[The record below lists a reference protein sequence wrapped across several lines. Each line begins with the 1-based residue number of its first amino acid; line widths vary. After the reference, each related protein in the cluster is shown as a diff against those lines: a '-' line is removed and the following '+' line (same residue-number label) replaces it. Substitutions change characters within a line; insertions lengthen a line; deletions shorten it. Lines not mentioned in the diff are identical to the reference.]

1 MTGTPS
7 RTATAHDDGETRRSV
22 SEERHAA
29 RVGGKEAGGKAP
41 VRGTRTTY
49 EAVEGRAR
57 AHGGPK
63 PESHPDT
70 LGVYVADVWSE
81 GHASY
86 PGRSVCL
93 FDSTEAKEEAVG
105 VAVKEVPAGRGGM
118 PRQRSERHADV
129 VHRGRT
135 REAAR

>member
-22 SEERHAA
+22 SEDDTPRGWVGRKLQAKLRSEGYKPHMRQS
-29 RVGGKEAGGKAP
+29 RVGRGRLE
-41 VRGTRTTY
+41 VRN
-49 EAVEGRAR
+49 
-57 AHGGPK
+57 PK
-63 PESHPDT
+63 VIRISSV
-70 LGVYVADVWSE
+70 VYVADVWSE

-93 FDSTEAKEEAVG
+93 FDSVEAKEEAVG

-118 PRQRSERHADV
+118 PRRRSERHADV